1 MLPLISTPQ
10 DRSALTPMS
19 ASPQHPLLARL
30 RPAVGKREWLLET
43 GMGEVQTALVTKTAI
58 CPSPDQYLCCMLN
71 A

>member
-43 GMGEVQTALVTKTAI
+43 GMGEVQNGAG
-58 CPSPDQYLCCMLN
+58 DQNGHLPL